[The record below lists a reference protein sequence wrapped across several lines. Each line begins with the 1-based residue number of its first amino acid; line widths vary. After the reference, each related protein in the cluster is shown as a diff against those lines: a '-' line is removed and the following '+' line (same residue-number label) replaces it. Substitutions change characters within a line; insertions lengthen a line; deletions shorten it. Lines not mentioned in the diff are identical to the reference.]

1 MTRRLKKSC
10 YLVWLLYAPL
20 NFPMMLR
27 PFEMNSERYI
37 YYIRYLSLLL
47 RNVCLRKISV
57 WIVEV
62 GGSL

>member
-1 MTRRLKKSC
+1 MFEECQEDLNK
-10 YLVWLLYAPL
+10 LLLGVVLICPL
-20 NFPMMLR
+20 MFR

-37 YYIRYLSLLL
+37 YYIQYFSLLL

-57 WIVEV
+57 WILEV